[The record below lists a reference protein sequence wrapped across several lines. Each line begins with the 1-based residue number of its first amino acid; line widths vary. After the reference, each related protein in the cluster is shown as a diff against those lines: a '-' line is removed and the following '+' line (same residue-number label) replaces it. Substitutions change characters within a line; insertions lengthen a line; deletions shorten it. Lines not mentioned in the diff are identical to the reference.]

1 MTDTEQPPE
10 PLDEDALR
18 RRLTNRIALAGV
30 AIVALLGGLAIIDGM
45 YVAPPSNAPQVAIT
59 ESVKPVEPIAISPPM
74 VEPAPEPPK
83 PEAVP
88 TLPAPRAEPEESAP
102 PSIALPGQPK
112 EKIKRGEASPASP
125 AAPPLISGGV
135 AKAYVLQLGVFNNTA
150 NAEELFAKLKK
161 HGIPAQIES
170 RVQVG
175 PFNSAA
181 EADAARAKLKALGM
195 DSGLLIPL
203 RK

>member
-1 MTDTEQPPE
+1 MTDTEQPPDH
-10 PLDEDALR
+10 LDEDALR

-30 AIVALLGGLAIIDGM
+30 AIVALLGGLAIIDSM
-45 YVAPPSNAPQVAIT
+45 YVAPPSKAPQVAI
-59 ESVKPVEPIAISPPM
+59 SDAVQPVEPIAISPPM
-74 VEPAPEPPK
+74 AEPAPEPPK
-83 PEAVP
+83 PESVP

-102 PSIALPGQPK
+102 PTVALPGQPRAK
-112 EKIKRGEASPASP
+112 NKRGEAVLEPQAL
-125 AAPPLISGGV
+125 PPMTNVGAV
-135 AKAYVLQLGVFNNTA
+135 KAYVLQVGVFNNTQ
-150 NAEELFAKLKK
+150 NAEELLAKLKK

-181 EADAARAKLKALGM
+181 EAEAARIKLKALGM